1 MYLELADNGITSKN
15 TANITPLT
23 PGNSSPLM
31 PVAAPNGEIILMDA
45 TAFNLLDP
53 VEASEALEMMPT
65 LVGAMQTAS
74 GVPADEQV
82 SAAEIISAALE
93 SQMTNQ
99 PRWSGSFN
107 IEPAAKPW
115 FARPEVLIPGAIVLI
130 GSVYFLSRRK

>member
-1 MYLELADNGITSKN
+1 MYLELADNGITTK
-15 TANITPLT
+15 ANAT
-23 PGNSSPLM
+23 NSPLM

-65 LVGAMQTAS
+65 LIGAMQTAS
-74 GVPADEQV
+74 GVPADQQV
-82 SAAEIISAALE
+82 SAAEIISAAYE
-93 SQMTNQ
+93 SAQMTNQ